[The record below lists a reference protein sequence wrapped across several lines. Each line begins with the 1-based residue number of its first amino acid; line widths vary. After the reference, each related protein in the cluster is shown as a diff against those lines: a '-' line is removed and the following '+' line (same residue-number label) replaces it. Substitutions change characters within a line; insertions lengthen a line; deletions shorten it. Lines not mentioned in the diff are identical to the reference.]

1 MAATVLWSPATHNQD
16 RNAPEMS
23 PDSDHG
29 RPTDP
34 LNTRLR
40 ADPARIAA
48 AHELLAEIDR
58 MVFAGSRKHTER
70 DHADLAAR
78 TVKGLFGRG

>member
-1 MAATVLWSPATHNQD
+1 MAATVLWSPATHDQG

-29 RPTDP
+29 RPMDP

-48 AHELLAEIDR
+48 ARELLADIDR
-58 MVFAGSRKHTER
+58 VMFAGGRRHGEDS
-70 DHADLAAR
+70 HAALTAR
-78 TVKGLFGRG
+78 TTKGLFGRG

>member
-1 MAATVLWSPATHNQD
+1 
-16 RNAPEMS
+16 MS

-48 AHELLAEIDR
+48 ARELLAEIDR
-58 MVFAGSRKHTER
+58 TVFAGSRKHAEHGHT
-70 DHADLAAR
+70 ALTAR
-78 TVKGLFGRG
+78 TIKGLFGRG

>member
-1 MAATVLWSPATHNQD
+1 
-16 RNAPEMS
+16 MS

-29 RPTDP
+29 RPTEP

-48 AHELLAEIDR
+48 ARQLLVEIDR
-58 MVFAGSRKHTER
+58 TVFAAGKMHSEDAH
-70 DHADLAAR
+70 AAR
-78 TVKGLFGRG
+78 TARAVKGLFGRG

>member
-1 MAATVLWSPATHNQD
+1 
-16 RNAPEMS
+16 MS

-48 AHELLAEIDR
+48 AGELLAEIDR
-58 MVFAGSRKHTER
+58 MVFAGRRKHTVR
-70 DHADLAAR
+70 DHADLVAR